1 MCIQLIHCNS
11 ADCCVFAAF
20 SSPVHNTNSIGS
32 LSIRS
37 NGWLLCYSAPP
48 ATGRQSIPID
58 GHDDV
63 CPPPH
68 LSSSIAPMQL
78 PPTLRVCKRVDC
90 YVFEVLLRCCNCMH
104 LGAHHL
110 CTSRQELHQ
119 LVHSHQTISVVLMA
133 KSAAAR
139 RSPTTVEASE
149 GVGWLG
155 RWFGG
160 GAEAAGHGF
169 DG

>member
-1 MCIQLIHCNS
+1 MLCLLQLVALQIASHTRS
-11 ADCCVFAAF
+11 APYRFDAMVGCCV
-20 SSPVHNTNSIGS
+20 I
-32 LSIRS
+32 
-37 NGWLLCYSAPP
+37 LLRQPP
-48 ATGRQSIPID
+48 AVNQFQLMDMMMCAPLLIFPRQ
-58 GHDDV
+58 
-63 CPPPH
+63 
-68 LSSSIAPMQL
+68 
-78 PPTLRVCKRVDC
+78 
-90 YVFEVLLRCCNCMH
+90 LLRCSSPQRSASANELIVMFLRCCCAAGNCMH

-133 KSAAAR
+133 KSAASR